1 MVCYMIVDQNKE
13 NYDMAKRIAQFEK
26 VSFVQFKEGYK
37 DAFGDVSDEEIREI
51 YEKIKLPRRA
61 TAGSAGYDFFMPV
74 TKTLK
79 VQETLKVPTGIRVK
93 MDENWVLMLSEKW
106 SWIQIPSAA

>member
-74 TKTLK
+74 TEDIK
-79 VQETLKVPTGIRVK
+79 
-93 MDENWVLMLSEKW
+93 
-106 SWIQIPSAA
+106 SAGDIKSS